1 MLELSSSSEKR
12 NDIKDIR
19 FHLFLRRKGIIVTAL
34 GLFMIEAESVRVEA
48 GAKQSVVYQADN
60 EVLDIKTFS
69 PLSQLI

>member
-1 MLELSSSSEKR
+1 
-12 NDIKDIR
+12 
-19 FHLFLRRKGIIVTAL
+19 
-34 GLFMIEAESVRVEA
+34 MIGAESVRVEA